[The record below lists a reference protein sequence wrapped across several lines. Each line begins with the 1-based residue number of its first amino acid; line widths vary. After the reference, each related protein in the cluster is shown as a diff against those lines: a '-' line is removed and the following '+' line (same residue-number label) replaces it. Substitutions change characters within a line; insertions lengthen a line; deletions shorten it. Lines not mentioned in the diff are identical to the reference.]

1 MTGSHDV
8 TTFETMEEPTDVSTS
23 LLWFYFK
30 FILQFVLGRFIFTV
44 AMLFNLDVF
53 LVLFLMNMTEVSL

>member
-1 MTGSHDV
+1 
-8 TTFETMEEPTDVSTS
+8 MEEPTDVSTS

-30 FILQFVLGRFIFTV
+30 FILQFTVLGRFIFTV